1 MADNLAKQKLKTYQD
16 KVDSLSIR
24 ERAMVLL
31 AVIAVLVFVWDT
43 FFMAPLDARQ
53 SRAQSQ
59 LETERA
65 RLSALNIQVRQAIA
79 RQGEDPDAD
88 NRERLAALRDQLSTM
103 EDNIQDTATSMIAP
117 ARMPEVL
124 RNVINRTRGISLTQ
138 LKGLGA
144 TPLLDDKT
152 TDSDTGNNAGADADK
167 ETANAYKHG
176 MELVLE
182 GDYLAV
188 LEYVRRLQA
197 LEWNFYWDA
206 FELDV
211 GDYPQ
216 TETVLRIYTIS
227 LTEDWIRA

>member
-1 MADNLAKQKLKTYQD
+1 MADNIAKQKLKAYQD

-31 AVIAVLVFVWDT
+31 AVIAVLAFVWDI

-53 SRAQSQ
+53 SRVQSQ

-65 RLSALNIQVRQAIA
+65 QLSALNIQVRQAIA
-79 RQGEDPDAD
+79 RQGKDPDAE
-88 NRERLAALRDQLSTM
+88 NRERLADLREQLSTM
-103 EDNIQDTATSMIAP
+103 DENIQDTATDMIAP

-124 RNVINRTRGISLTQ
+124 RNVINKTRGVSLAQ

-144 TPLLDDKT
+144 SPILKDKKSDEAAS
-152 TDSDTGNNAGADADK
+152 DSDAAETDND
-167 ETANAYKHG
+167 TANAYKHG
-176 MELVLE
+176 IELVLE

-188 LEYVRRLQA
+188 LEYIRRLQA
-197 LEWNFYWDA
+197 LEWRFYWDA

-211 GDYPQ
+211 GKYPQ

-227 LTEDWIRA
+227 LTRDWIRA